1 MAIFPFLK
9 YPANPPGV
17 GEPESIGYRQTL
29 YIGFIALAVLGLA
42 LATALRRR
50 TGGWLVPALFYAA
63 WALGLYVLMPPNPDP
78 VQLSEAIVRPF
89 RALSLAGLVIFW
101 AVLGAALA
109 VLGRDR
115 TEGRERLARPR
126 HA

>member
-1 MAIFPFLK
+1 
-9 YPANPPGV
+9 
-17 GEPESIGYRQTL
+17 
-29 YIGFIALAVLGLA
+29 
-42 LATALRRR
+42 
-50 TGGWLVPALFYAA
+50 
-63 WALGLYVLMPPNPDP
+63 MPPNPDP

-101 AVLGAALA
+101 AALGAALA

>member
-1 MAIFPFLK
+1 
-9 YPANPPGV
+9 
-17 GEPESIGYRQTL
+17 
-29 YIGFIALAVLGLA
+29 
-42 LATALRRR
+42 
-50 TGGWLVPALFYAA
+50 
-63 WALGLYVLMPPNPDP
+63 MPPNPDP

-101 AVLGAALA
+101 GVLGTALA

-115 TEGRERLARPR
+115 AGGRERLARSG